1 MNSDQNRQI
10 VLDAWKAFATQD
22 PAKAAPFFT
31 EDAEWIAPP
40 SNATAV
46 ALDGP
51 SHMVGRD
58 VIAAFATQG
67 FRRMF
72 SEVEIEFL
80 TVAADGDTVV
90 VEERMR
96 AQANGRPYDLTYC
109 FIYKL
114 QDGRIRQVREY
125 MDTLSGER
133 MIFGEARAHAL
144 GV

>member
-1 MNSDQNRQI
+1 MTSDQSRQI
-10 VLDAWKAFATQD
+10 VLDAWKAFASQD
-22 PAKAAPFFT
+22 PAQAAPFFT

-40 SNATAV
+40 GNATAI

-58 VIAAFATQG
+58 AIAAFATQG

-72 SEVEIEFL
+72 SDVRIEFL
-80 TVAADGDTVV
+80 TVLADGDTVV

-96 AQANGRPYDLTYC
+96 AQANGRPYDNAYC
-109 FIYKL
+109 FIFKL

-125 MDTLSGER
+125 MDTLGGER

-144 GV
+144 GL